1 MLNTLLLQI
10 VSGWPEYLAT
20 KKVDRDSPMHQLV
33 VDAVPGELRSWT
45 PDPDQ
50 FKFVGSD
57 GQGNITLA
65 PWFGVF
71 HRQITETAQ
80 DGYYIVYLVS
90 QDLERL
96 VLEIGFGYT
105 QFERVFGKNKKM
117 LQALDVA
124 VVKMQQ
130 SCLQMLEDQ
139 ISSELKSRINS
150 EPIRLADKQNSVH
163 ANYEK
168 CGIYSLTYELDA
180 LPNEQSLRE
189 EFLEFLQLY
198 TVMAESLLLPEV
210 GDYAF
215 EAIKDWEVKEEVAK
229 RQQFHPHPTLKRKKD
244 SNQISTGAI
253 RRHSK
258 RSDKV
263 GRLGEE
269 CVYKD
274 EVTLLGAAGRSDLAG
289 KIIWHRQQKENRT
302 PGWDIT
308 SFTPDGEIKLI
319 EVKASEGSIHSVS
332 LTPNEWIKAKSEGD
346 SYYIYVVENLIKSP
360 TITELRNP
368 AKYVADGML
377 EIKISEYE
385 LSLRQKMTVER

>member
-1 MLNTLLLQI
+1 
-10 VSGWPEYLAT
+10 
-20 KKVDRDSPMHQLV
+20 
-33 VDAVPGELRSWT
+33 
-45 PDPDQ
+45 
-50 FKFVGSD
+50 
-57 GQGNITLA
+57 
-65 PWFGVF
+65 
-71 HRQITETAQ
+71 
-80 DGYYIVYLVS
+80 LVS

-319 EVKASEGSIHSVS
+319 
-332 LTPNEWIKAKSEGD
+332 
-346 SYYIYVVENLIKSP
+346 
-360 TITELRNP
+360 
-368 AKYVADGML
+368 
-377 EIKISEYE
+377 
-385 LSLRQKMTVER
+385 